1 MAHRSYAGTIT
12 AAATFQGA
20 RNCIM
25 YFNRD
30 RRIAHAPVESG
41 PSVLALLL
49 ISLAIAAVTV
59 VTIWT
64 VLFASLSPPR
74 TGWSGSSRLSQLRTG
89 LAAVQ

>member
-1 MAHRSYAGTIT
+1 
-12 AAATFQGA
+12 
-20 RNCIM
+20 M

-30 RRIAHAPVESG
+30 RRIAHAPAESG
-41 PSVLALLL
+41 PSVLTLLL

-74 TGWSGSSRLSQLRTG
+74 TGWSGSSRLGTPATNLS
-89 LAAVQ
+89 